1 MSAQD
6 MFQMGAANRSGERN
20 FWIGAVSGD
29 DLQHAAEDGFSRFGY
44 GYGNVQAMTRMKAGD
59 GFIGYA
65 PNAAFNGRA
74 GLACFAAIGVVKE
87 RPPYFFAMGGV
98 APHRGDIDWADSMEA
113 PVRPWLDSLEFAEG
127 NRNWDQKLRFGHL
140 PISERDFRVIAR
152 AMHADLGMVF
162 PRVPAFRQQLAG

>member
-6 MFQMGAANRSGERN
+6 MFQMGAASRSGERN
-20 FWIGAVSGD
+20 FWIGAVSTEDFQPGPG
-29 DLQHAAEDGFSRFGY
+29 DGFSRFGH
-44 GYGNVQAMTRMKAGD
+44 GYSNVQAITRMKAGD

-65 PNAAFNGRA
+65 LNAAFNGRA
-74 GLACFAAIGVVKE
+74 ALACFAAIGVVKE

-127 NRNWDQKLRFGHL
+127 NRNWDQKLRFGYL
-140 PISERDFRVIAR
+140 AISERDFRVIAR
-152 AMHADLGMVF
+152 AMHADLGMVL
-162 PRVPAFRQQLAG
+162 PRAQALRQQMAG